1 MDKDLNRGY
10 VEPFRKHSCNLM
22 ANKFIEESKEHLL
35 CVAGYAPVRKM
46 YDAWSKKVLVDNK
59 DGVTLR
65 EDVWA
70 VVVLL
75 VDTIVPQ
82 NLAMMFLCDYKVVFA
97 SDHPSF
103 EWAFED
109 WCRFIK
115 VGEMLRPKVW
125 KKVMETL
132 KTRAKKARKNGC

>member
-1 MDKDLNRGY
+1 MDKSGDKNGNN
-10 VEPFRKHSCNLM
+10 EFRKHSCNLM
-22 ANKFIEESKEHLL
+22 ANKFIEESKSHLL
-35 CVAGYAPVRKM
+35 CVSGYAPVRKM
-46 YDAWSKKVLVDNK
+46 YDAWGKKVFVDNK
-59 DGVTLR
+59 DGVQLR

-70 VVVLL
+70 VVLLL

-82 NLAMMFLCDYKVVFA
+82 NLATMFLCDYKVVFQ

-109 WCRFIK
+109 WCRFVK

-132 KTRAKKARKNGC
+132 KTRAKKARKHGR